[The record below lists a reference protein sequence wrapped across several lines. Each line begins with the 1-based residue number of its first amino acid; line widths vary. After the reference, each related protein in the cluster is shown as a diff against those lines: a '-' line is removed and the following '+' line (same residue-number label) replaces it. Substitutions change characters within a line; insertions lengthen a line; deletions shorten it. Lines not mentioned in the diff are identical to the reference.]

1 MATTRRRWSI
11 TLGVGLLVVAT
22 AAPVRAAGDG
32 DYWNDRLDARPT
44 DFIFGYGSLISS
56 DSREETVGG
65 QPWPCR
71 CGSRPSSAMS
81 VPGTTDRPPASRRW
95 VCARSALARPV
106 ARSTAWSI
114 RSTAATWPS
123 STIARPATIA
133 SRSRRR
139 MLQPVSW
146 LAVPSEGR
154 IWMYVPTGQRRR
166 RGRQADPADC
176 AYPILQSYVDVVV
189 TGGLEYGP
197 DFAAEILETTE
208 GWSPYWLDDRRLGR
222 RPWVFEREWREIDA
236 LLAAHPAERRHTAA
250 APAAGALCGTVR
262 CRCELHG
269 RRVAGLA
276 RPGDDATRHSA
287 PTPHDRHTP

>member
-1 MATTRRRWSI
+1 M
-11 TLGVGLLVVAT
+11 GLLVVAT

-56 DSREETVGG
+56 ASREETEG
-65 QPWPCR
+65 
-71 CGSRPSSAMS
+71 
-81 VPGTTDRPPASRRW
+81 
-95 VCARSALARPV
+95 
-106 ARSTAWSI
+106 RSTVAAPVRLSAEFGYVRTWND
-114 RSTAATWPS
+114 RSPTGFTAMGVRKVGVGEAGR
-123 STIARPATIA
+123 TINGVVYPVGAGDMAEFDDREAGYDRVEIPP
-133 SRSRRR
+133 R

-154 IWMYVPTGQRRR
+154 IWMYVPTGQRT
-166 RGRQADPADC
+166 GGTPAGSADC

-197 DFAAEILETTE
+197 DFAAEIRRRPRAGRLTGSTIV
-208 GWSPYWLDDRRLGR
+208 GLAAGPGSSSGMARDRRSPR
-222 RPWVFEREWREIDA
+222 RPSPR
-236 LLAAHPAERRHTAA
+236 LPAIRPP

-269 RRVAGLA
+269 RE
-276 RPGDDATRHSA
+276 
-287 PTPHDRHTP
+287 

>member
-1 MATTRRRWSI
+1 MAATRRRWSI
-11 TLGVGLLVVAT
+11 TLGLGLLVVAT

-56 DSREETVGG
+56 DSREETVGRATVAV
-65 QPWPCR
+65 PVR
-71 CGSRPSSAMS
+71 LSAEFGY
-81 VPGTTDRPPASRRW
+81 VRTWNDRSPTGFTAMGVRKVGVGEAGRTINGVVYPVGGGDMAEFDDREAGYDRVEIPP
-95 VCARSALARPV
+95 
-106 ARSTAWSI
+106 
-114 RSTAATWPS
+114 
-123 STIARPATIA
+123 
-133 SRSRRR
+133 R

-154 IWMYVPTGQRRR
+154 IWMYVPTGQRR
-166 RGRQADPADC
+166 GGDAGPILADC

-222 RPWVFEREWREIDA
+222 RPWVFERKWREIDA
-236 LLAAHPAERRHTAA
+236 LLAAHPAKAADNTASQRQLPERY
-250 APAAGALCGTVR
+250 AAGFA
-262 CRCELHG
+262 
-269 RRVAGLA
+269 A
-276 RPGDDATRHSA
+276 DASCMA
-287 PTPHDRHTP
+287 AE